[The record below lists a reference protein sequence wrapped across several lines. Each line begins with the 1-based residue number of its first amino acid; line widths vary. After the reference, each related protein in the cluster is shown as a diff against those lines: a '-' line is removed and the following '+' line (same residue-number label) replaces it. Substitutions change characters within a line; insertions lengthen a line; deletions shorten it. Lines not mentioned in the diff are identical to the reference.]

1 MHSCANFWAKLGSY
15 AVLSRIS
22 ILADLRVFCAN
33 FGSEKMGLCYFLH
46 FLHVC
51 AQSGASVAPGTLGGA
66 FTQTIYCPSPVP
78 LSFGFS
84 PGDWPAFDAYIVVN
98 DYSVLMGHSGQI
110 GNMRHSGTLK
120 TQNSQYA

>member
-46 FLHVC
+46 FLHVWHKVMAKC
-51 AQSGASVAPGTLGGA
+51 
-66 FTQTIYCPSPVP
+66 TQEFPDVIIEHPRAVP
-78 LSFGFS
+78 
-84 PGDWPAFDAYIVVN
+84 IN
-98 DYSVLMGHSGQI
+98 IM
-110 GNMRHSGTLK
+110 
-120 TQNSQYA
+120 